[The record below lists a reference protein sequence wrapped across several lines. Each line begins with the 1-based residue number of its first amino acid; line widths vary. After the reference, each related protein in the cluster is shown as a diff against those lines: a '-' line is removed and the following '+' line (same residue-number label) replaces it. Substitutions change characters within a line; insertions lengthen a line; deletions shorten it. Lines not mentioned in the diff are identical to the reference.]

1 MIGGEMN
8 DEQLICLFYLCRF
21 GEKVWKAVEAS
32 SQDVS
37 EGYWRTVP
45 ATWAR
50 QSEQEL
56 RYAVTKLIK
65 ARRGLTALQFVHL
78 DLKSVASEQLY
89 EILRALPQSDEGERD
104 TSSMDYYSIEEAF
117 KLLSS
122 RGTIS
127 RDRMAGLE
135 FLYLEFF
142 RFDRG
147 RIPNL
152 EAEVNDNPS
161 LFCEAIRMAYK
172 GKIDSQDVE
181 ISEEQKKAARNAHTF
196 LSLLSSVPG
205 VDEHGVIQA
214 ENLKAWILEARC
226 LSKKTGHQAMLDYK
240 IGEIIAFA
248 PPADDGVW
256 PCEPV
261 REAINDLYSSDLAR
275 GISIGRYNARG
286 AHFRGEGG
294 EQERELAEQYESWA
308 TACEFEYPDM
318 AAVLREMAKDY
329 TEEAEW
335 HDSEAMIRKRMG
347 Y

>member
-1 MIGGEMN
+1 MLSCELS
-8 DEQLICLFYLCRF
+8 DEQLVRLFCLCPF
-21 GEKVWKAVEAS
+21 GKKVWQAIETS
-32 SQDVS
+32 SQVVS
-37 EGYWRTVP
+37 EVYWRMVP
-45 ATWAR
+45 AAWAR

-65 ARRGLTALQFVHL
+65 ASRGLTALQLVHL
-78 DLKSVASEQLY
+78 DLKSVESDQLY
-89 EILRALPQSDEGERD
+89 EILQALPKSNEAER
-104 TSSMDYYSIEEAF
+104 SAYSMNYYSIEEVF
-117 KLLSS
+117 KLLNS

-127 RDRMAGLE
+127 RDTMAGLE

-172 GKIDSQDVE
+172 GKPDSQDVE
-181 ISEEQKKAARNAHTF
+181 PSEEQKKAARKARTF
-196 LSLLSSVPG
+196 LSVLSSVPG

-226 LSKKTGHQAMLDYK
+226 LSEKTGHQAMLDYK

-261 REAINDLYSSDLAR
+261 REAVNELYSSDLAR

-308 TACEFEYPDM
+308 TACKVEYPGM